1 MHKRKRK
8 HEARKAEDRTQNE
21 RKGAV
26 RGRAELSHMPALARL
41 YLLSGFLAQAVA
53 LLYYLAKLALS
64 AESCILCRTPFP
76 GILALL
82 VLVKQFFW
90 VKHTGTWVPGPRQR
104 SSNILRIGE
113 DDKSRAG
120 G

>member
-26 RGRAELSHMPALARL
+26 RGRAELTHMPALARM

-53 LLYYLAKLALS
+53 LLYYFAKLALS

-82 VLVKQFFW
+82 VLVKQFFLGQAHRNMGAW
-90 VKHTGTWVPGPRQR
+90 T
-104 SSNILRIGE
+104 SSEKFNYFKDR
-113 DDKSRAG
+113 
-120 G
+120 

>member
-1 MHKRKRK
+1 
-8 HEARKAEDRTQNE
+8 
-21 RKGAV
+21 
-26 RGRAELSHMPALARL
+26 MPALARM

-53 LLYYLAKLALS
+53 LLYYFAKLALS
-64 AESCILCRTPFP
+64 AESCILCRTPFL

-82 VLVKQFFW
+82 VRVKQFFW